1 MHFFA
6 YGQEMNNVGWNLN
19 DAAPD
24 DDGTGSD
31 DAGVDL
37 IALGRRVRHLRKK
50 LGMTL
55 DDLGAAAGTA
65 PSQLSLI
72 ENGKREPKLTLL
84 QRLAGAL
91 GVGLDQL
98 LGAEPPSRRAALEI
112 ELEKAQRGPL
122 YQSLGLPKVRV
133 SSRLSMEVLESL
145 VGLQH
150 ELERR
155 LDEQSATPEE
165 ARRANN
171 EIRLEMRARNNYY
184 PEIERQA
191 QDLLAA
197 VGHDRGPLSHHV
209 AADIAEHLG
218 FDLHYVG
225 DLPHSTRS
233 VTDLKNH
240 RIYLTQG
247 QRSDHDPRSVLLQA
261 LGHYVLGHK
270 TPRNYADFLRQRVYT
285 NYFAASL
292 LMPERATVDFLKE
305 AKAAKE
311 LAIEDIRDAFAVSYE
326 TAAHRFTNLATEH
339 LGITTHFQ
347 KVHESGIIHKAYEND
362 GVNFPADHTG
372 AIEGQAVCRFWT
384 SRAVFDVPDKFRA
397 FNQYTD
403 TAVGTYWCTARTER
417 HSSGEYSLS
426 IGVPYAHVKWFRG
439 RDTTERSQSRCP
451 DPACCR
457 RPPSELSAEW
467 AGNAWPS
474 TRANSHL
481 LAAMPQ
487 GAFPGV
493 DETEVYKFLA
503 AHADR

>member
-1 MHFFA
+1 
-6 YGQEMNNVGWNLN
+6 MNSAGWNLPGRGT
-19 DAAPD
+19 DAGANAA
-24 DDGTGSD
+24 DDGGLDVIS
-31 DAGVDL
+31 
-37 IALGRRVRHLRKK
+37 LGRRVRHLRKAAG
-50 LGMTL
+50 LTL
-55 DDLGAAAGTA
+55 DGLGTVVGAA
-65 PSQLSLI
+65 PSQLSLV
-72 ENGKREPKLTLL
+72 ENGKREPKLGML
-84 QRLAGAL
+84 QSLARAL
-91 GVGLDQL
+91 GVSIDEL
-98 LGAEPPSRRAALEI
+98 LGAEPPSHRAALEI
-112 ELEKAQRGPL
+112 ELERAQRGPL
-122 YQSLGLPKVRV
+122 YQSLGLPTVRV
-133 SSRLSMEVLESL
+133 SSRLSLEVLESL

-165 ARRANN
+165 ARRANS
-171 EIRLEMRARNNYY
+171 EIRAEMRARNNYY
-184 PEIERQA
+184 SDIEAQA
-191 QDLLAA
+191 QDLLKA

-209 AADIAEHLG
+209 AADIAEHVG

-233 VTDLKNH
+233 VTDLKNR

-247 QRSDHDPRSVLLQA
+247 QRADHDPRSVLLQA
-261 LGHYVLGHK
+261 LGHYLLGHE
-270 TPRNYADFLRQRVYT
+270 TPRDYGDFLRQRVYT
-285 NYFAASL
+285 NYFAAAL

-372 AIEGQAVCRFWT
+372 AIEGQPVCRFWT

-439 RDTTERSQSRCP
+439 RDTTERSQSKCP
-451 DPACCR
+451 DESCCR
-457 RPPSELSAEW
+457 RPPADLSAQW
-467 AGNAWPS
+467 AGHAWPS

-481 LAAMPQ
+481 LAAMPA

-493 DETEVYKFLA
+493 DETEVYRFLQ
-503 AHADR
+503 AHAQR

>member
-1 MHFFA
+1 
-6 YGQEMNNVGWNLN
+6 MNNASWNLG
-19 DAAPD
+19 
-24 DDGTGSD
+24 DGTPRNGRGAEPD
-31 DAGVDL
+31 GEVDL

-55 DDLGAAAGTA
+55 DDLSAKVGSA

-84 QRLAGAL
+84 QHLAGGL

-98 LGAEPPSRRAALEI
+98 LGSEPPSRRAALEI
-112 ELEKAQRGPL
+112 ELERAQRGPL
-122 YQSLGLPKVRV
+122 YQSLGLPTVRV
-133 SSRLSMEVLESL
+133 SSRLSMEILESL

-165 ARRANN
+165 ARRANS
-171 EIRLEMRARNNYY
+171 ELRGEMKDRNNYY

-191 QDLLAA
+191 QELLDK

-240 RIYLTQG
+240 RIYLTHG

-261 LGHYVLGHK
+261 LGHYVLGHQ
-270 TPRNYADFLRQRVYT
+270 TPRDYADFLRQRVYT
-285 NYFAASL
+285 NYFAAAL
-292 LMPERATVDFLKE
+292 LMPEHATVDFLKE
-305 AKAAKE
+305 AKSAKE

-426 IGVPYAHVKWFRG
+426 IGVPYEHVKWFRG

-451 DPACCR
+451 DPDCCR
-457 RPPSELSAEW
+457 RPPAELSAQW
-467 AGNAWPS
+467 AGRAWPS

-493 DETEVYKFLA
+493 DETEVYTFLA
-503 AHADR
+503 AHQGR

>member
-1 MHFFA
+1 MTNA
-6 YGQEMNNVGWNLN
+6 GWNLTPTTPREN
-19 DAAPD
+19 D
-24 DDGTGSD
+24 GGGSND
-31 DAGVDL
+31 ELDL
-37 IALGRRVRHLRKK
+37 IALGRRVRFLRKQ

-55 DDLGAAAGTA
+55 DDLSARVGAA

-84 QRLAGAL
+84 QHLAGAL
-91 GVGLDQL
+91 GVGLEQL

-112 ELEKAQRGPL
+112 ELERAQRGPL
-122 YQSLGLPKVRV
+122 YQSLGLPTVRV
-133 SSRLSMEVLESL
+133 SSRLSTEVLESL

-165 ARRANN
+165 ARRANV
-171 EIRLEMRARNNYY
+171 ELRMEMRARNNYY
-184 PEIERQA
+184 PEIESQA
-191 QDLLAA
+191 KDLLKA

-261 LGHYVLGHK
+261 LGHYVLGHQ

-384 SRAVFDVPDKFRA
+384 SRAVFEVPDKFRA

-403 TAVGTYWCTARTER
+403 TAVGTFWCTARTER

-439 RDTTERSQSRCP
+439 RDTTERSQSKCP
-451 DPACCR
+451 DSDCCR
-457 RPPSELSAEW
+457 RPPVALSAQW

-503 AHADR
+503 VHEGR